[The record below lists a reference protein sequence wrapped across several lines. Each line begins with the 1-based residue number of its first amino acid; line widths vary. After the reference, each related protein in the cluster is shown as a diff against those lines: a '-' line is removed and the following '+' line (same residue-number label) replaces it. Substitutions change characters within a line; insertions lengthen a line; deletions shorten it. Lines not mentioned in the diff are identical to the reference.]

1 MSLGN
6 IGNYIDENWH
16 GGQIDGDFFDHPE
29 IDIEENIAEEKK
41 ENKLVWNWKHAVIRE
56 LMRGKTK
63 SEILSKYKDV
73 IKRFGINDLVCKFLN
88 KNYGVIGYFIVDVSN
103 FDDKFKYEDMPQEL
117 RECNL
122 YAINSIELREVINRS
137 LVSEDDGSMDGFLNS
152 NDSINEEI
160 YYLDECTGLPAIDG
174 WDGESDDEDERL
186 NSIAN
191 LFLGKKW
198 MTLSEK
204 EQFNNVEGKLPYLI
218 NVVRRAFT
226 MNSNSTD
233 KFDDDVNDFEVTNH
247 ELEADSQKYFKDAE
261 VTNLH
266 ENTIDDI
273 GNVDIPEKINIKDK
287 VFTSDFFEDVSVGEK
302 VDSYDIKNELKKSDY
317 RDDFVYDKKSIL
329 KNVENIKEQ
338 VFEDIDIE
346 SQGYDDFDDDIKE
359 QGFEVIKVEVP
370 DYGLFSDNMTELS
383 EKDYRDDIV
392 FDNMEDFVIEDI
404 KDMKDDDFD
413 YADLNS
419 GDVDIDEMMEDELY
433 DEDVDIDEAKEE
445 IEISNKY
452 DWSW

>member
-191 LFLGKKW
+191 LFLGKKAARSRF
-198 MTLSEK
+198 L
-204 EQFNNVEGKLPYLI
+204 
-218 NVVRRAFT
+218 
-226 MNSNSTD
+226 
-233 KFDDDVNDFEVTNH
+233 
-247 ELEADSQKYFKDAE
+247 
-261 VTNLH
+261 
-266 ENTIDDI
+266 
-273 GNVDIPEKINIKDK
+273 
-287 VFTSDFFEDVSVGEK
+287 
-302 VDSYDIKNELKKSDY
+302 
-317 RDDFVYDKKSIL
+317 
-329 KNVENIKEQ
+329 
-338 VFEDIDIE
+338 
-346 SQGYDDFDDDIKE
+346 
-359 QGFEVIKVEVP
+359 
-370 DYGLFSDNMTELS
+370 
-383 EKDYRDDIV
+383 
-392 FDNMEDFVIEDI
+392 
-404 KDMKDDDFD
+404 
-413 YADLNS
+413 
-419 GDVDIDEMMEDELY
+419 
-433 DEDVDIDEAKEE
+433 
-445 IEISNKY
+445 
-452 DWSW
+452 